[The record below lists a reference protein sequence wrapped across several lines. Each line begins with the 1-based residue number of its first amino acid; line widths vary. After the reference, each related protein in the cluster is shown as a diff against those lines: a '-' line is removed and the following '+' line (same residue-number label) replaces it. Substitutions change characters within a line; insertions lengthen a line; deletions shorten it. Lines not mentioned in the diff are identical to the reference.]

1 MGATV
6 TEETASVLAGY
17 INAIRADTSVNR
29 QSLLQIAQAMQAQS
43 EMPEVCKAQLEQLQ
57 QIARN
62 TYATA
67 ENTALIRD
75 LYDQFRK
82 VVNGADSIKIR

>member
-67 ENTALIRD
+67 QNTAMIKD
-75 LYDQFRK
+75 IYDHFCR
-82 VVNGADSIKIR
+82 VINGAESVKIR

>member
-1 MGATV
+1 
-6 TEETASVLAGY
+6 
-17 INAIRADTSVNR
+17 
-29 QSLLQIAQAMQAQS
+29 
-43 EMPEVCKAQLEQLQ
+43 MPGVCKAQLEQLQ